1 MYSRKSIIN
10 QVIPNNQLPLKLT
23 ALFILSLLLI
33 FLGCISGSTG
43 MDWSFSESNRAILF
57 DIRLPRSI
65 GAYLAGALLGL
76 AGAIAQGLF
85 RNPLADPYLLGSAS
99 GALLGVGMIL
109 CLSYAGKDSLVTII
123 GIHGGAFA
131 GALLGVLGALLLAG
145 GYKSSL
151 RLLLSGV
158 VIGVIFGA
166 ANSLLTFVRPDLYQ
180 SLQSFMLGN
189 TSLITWNATM
199 LMSLALVVAVLL
211 TLLLSPILSA
221 LSLGEN
227 TARTLGLP
235 LDQLRLLLIGVLA
248 LTTGFAVAQTGLIA
262 FVGLAAPHLVRHLSG
277 GRQRTQVL
285 LSTISGGILLLGSDL
300 LARTIFAP
308 LEIPVGIVTAILG
321 GSYLLLLLRRGQ
333 MGIKK

>member
-1 MYSRKSIIN
+1 M
-10 QVIPNNQLPLKLT
+10 PNHPLSLKLL
-23 ALFILSLLLI
+23 ALFAVSLMLI
-33 FLGCISGSTG
+33 ALGCFFGSTG
-43 MDWSFSESNRAILF
+43 VNWNFTEVDPIILYE
-57 DIRLPRSI
+57 IRLPRSI

-99 GALLGVGMIL
+99 GALLGVGIIL
-109 CLSYAGKDSLVTII
+109 CLSYAGEGSLVTLM
-123 GIHGGAFA
+123 GMNGGAFV
-131 GALLGVLGALLLAG
+131 GALLGVLAALLLAG

-158 VIGVIFGA
+158 VIGVIFSA
-166 ANSLLTFVRPDLYQ
+166 ANALLTFVRPDLYQ

-189 TSLITWNATM
+189 TSLITWNATV
-199 LMSLALVVAVLL
+199 LMALALCVCLSI
-211 TLLLSPILSA
+211 TLLLSPVLSA

-235 LDQLRLLLIGVLA
+235 LDLLRLLLIGVLA
-248 LTTGFAVAQTGLIA
+248 LATGFAVAQTGLIA

-277 GRQRTQVL
+277 GRQRAQLL

-300 LARTIFAP
+300 LAKSIFAP
-308 LEIPVGIVTAILG
+308 LEIPVGIVTAVLG
-321 GSYLLLLLRRGQ
+321 GGYLLFLLRRGQ
-333 MGIKK
+333 IGIRK

>member
-1 MYSRKSIIN
+1 MSNHS
-10 QVIPNNQLPLKLT
+10 LSLKLL
-23 ALFILSLLLI
+23 ALFALSLILI
-33 FLGCISGSTG
+33 ALGCFFGSTG
-43 MDWSFSESNRAILF
+43 VNWNFTEVDPIILYE
-57 DIRLPRSI
+57 IRLPRSI

-99 GALLGVGMIL
+99 GALLGVGIIL
-109 CLSYAGKDSLVTII
+109 CLSYAGEHSLVTLM
-123 GIHGGAFA
+123 GMNGGAFA
-131 GALLGVLGALLLAG
+131 GALLGVLAALLLAG

-158 VIGVIFGA
+158 VIGVIFSA
-166 ANSLLTFVRPDLYQ
+166 ANALLTFVRPDLYQ

-189 TSLITWNATM
+189 TSLINWNATV
-199 LMSLALVVAVLL
+199 LMALALCLCVPI
-211 TLLLSPILSA
+211 TLLLSPVLSA

-235 LDQLRLLLIGVLA
+235 LDLLRLLLIGVLA
-248 LTTGFAVAQTGLIA
+248 LATGFAVAQTGLIA

-277 GRQRTQVL
+277 GRQRTQLL

-300 LARTIFAP
+300 LAKSIFAP
-308 LEIPVGIVTAILG
+308 LEIPVGIVTAVLG
-321 GSYLLLLLRRGQ
+321 GGYLLFLLRRGQ
-333 MGIKK
+333 IGIRK

>member
-1 MYSRKSIIN
+1 MSNHS
-10 QVIPNNQLPLKLT
+10 LSLKLL
-23 ALFILSLLLI
+23 ALFAVSLVLI
-33 FLGCISGSTG
+33 ALGCFFGSTG
-43 MDWSFSESNRAILF
+43 VNWNFTEVDPIILYE
-57 DIRLPRSI
+57 IRLPRSI

-99 GALLGVGMIL
+99 GALLGVGIIL
-109 CLSYAGKDSLVTII
+109 CLSYAGEHSLATLI
-123 GIHGGAFA
+123 GMNGGAFA
-131 GALLGVLGALLLAG
+131 GALLGVLAALLLAG

-158 VIGVIFGA
+158 VIGVIFSA
-166 ANSLLTFVRPDLYQ
+166 ANALLTFVRPDLYQ

-189 TSLITWNATM
+189 TSLINWNATV
-199 LMSLALVVAVLL
+199 LMALALCLCVPI
-211 TLLLSPILSA
+211 TLLLSPVLSA

-235 LDQLRLLLIGVLA
+235 LDLLRLLLIGVLA
-248 LTTGFAVAQTGLIA
+248 LATGFAVAQTGLIA

-277 GRQRTQVL
+277 GRQRTQLL

-300 LARTIFAP
+300 LAKSIFAP
-308 LEIPVGIVTAILG
+308 LEIPVGIVTAVLG
-321 GSYLLLLLRRGQ
+321 GGYLLFLLRRGQ
-333 MGIKK
+333 IGIRK

>member
-1 MYSRKSIIN
+1 MSNHS
-10 QVIPNNQLPLKLT
+10 LSLKLL
-23 ALFILSLLLI
+23 ALFAVSLILI
-33 FLGCISGSTG
+33 ALGCFFGSTG
-43 MDWSFSESNRAILF
+43 VNWNFTEVDPIILYE
-57 DIRLPRSI
+57 IRLPRSI

-99 GALLGVGMIL
+99 GALLGVGIIL
-109 CLSYAGKDSLVTII
+109 CLSYAGEHSLATLI
-123 GIHGGAFA
+123 GMNGGAFA
-131 GALLGVLGALLLAG
+131 GALLGVLAALLLAG

-158 VIGVIFGA
+158 VIGVIFSA
-166 ANSLLTFVRPDLYQ
+166 ANALLTFVRPDLYQ

-189 TSLITWNATM
+189 TSLINWNATV
-199 LMSLALVVAVLL
+199 LMALALCLCVPI
-211 TLLLSPILSA
+211 TLLLSPVLSA

-235 LDQLRLLLIGVLA
+235 LDLLRLLLIGVLA
-248 LTTGFAVAQTGLIA
+248 LATGFAVAQTGLIA

-277 GRQRTQVL
+277 GRQRTQLL

-300 LARTIFAP
+300 LAKSIFAP
-308 LEIPVGIVTAILG
+308 LEIPAGIVTAVLG
-321 GSYLLLLLRRGQ
+321 GGYLLFLLRRGQ
-333 MGIKK
+333 IGIRK

>member
-1 MYSRKSIIN
+1 MRSRKSIVN
-10 QVIPNNQLPLKLT
+10 QVMSNNQISLKLF
-23 ALFILSLLLI
+23 ALFILSLLLV

-43 MDWSFSESNRAILF
+43 MDWHFAESNRTILY

-99 GALLGVGMIL
+99 GALLGVGIIL
-109 CLSYAGKDSLVTII
+109 CFSYAGEHSLVTMI
-123 GIHGGAFA
+123 GINGGAFV

-166 ANSLLTFVRPDLYQ
+166 ANSLLTFIRPDLYQ

-189 TSLITWNATM
+189 TSLITWNATLIM
-199 LMSLALVVAVLL
+199 GSALVVAVLL
-211 TLLLSPILSA
+211 TLLFSPVLSA

-248 LTTGFAVAQTGLIA
+248 LATGFAVAQTGLIA
-262 FVGLAAPHLVRHLSG
+262 FVGLAAPHLVRHFSG
-277 GRQRTQVL
+277 GRQRTQIL

-308 LEIPVGIVTAILG
+308 LEIPVGIVTAVLG

-333 MGIKK
+333 IGIKK